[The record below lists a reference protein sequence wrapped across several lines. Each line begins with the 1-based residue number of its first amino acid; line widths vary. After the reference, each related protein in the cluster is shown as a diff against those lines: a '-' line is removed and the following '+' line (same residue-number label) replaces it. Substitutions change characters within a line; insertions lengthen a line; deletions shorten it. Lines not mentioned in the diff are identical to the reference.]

1 VNAAGLEHRG
11 QIAGVEEAN
20 AGAPRLSVARGTVAF
35 DWFRRTGADAG

>member
-1 VNAAGLEHRG
+1 VNAARLEQRG

-20 AGAPRLSVARGTVAF
+20 TGAPRPTVAGGTVAF

>member
-1 VNAAGLEHRG
+1 VNAARLEQRG

-20 AGAPRLSVARGTVAF
+20 GAPRPTVAGGTVAF